1 MTVLVDLPA
10 IPQSRR
16 LDGPPMRSLV
26 GVETDLQVRQC
37 GYDVNRATEALLNLE
52 NWNKKH
58 MILDAPSLGN
68 DSRGLQKMRMST
80 KWPREPVKTNVEVDS
95 SSLGSSGS

>member
-26 GVETDLQVRQC
+26 GVETDLQ
-37 GYDVNRATEALLNLE
+37 AEALLNLE
-52 NWNKKH
+52 DWNKKH

-80 KWPREPVKTNVEVDS
+80 KWPREPVKTNVEVGS